1 MWFMSFIDSL
11 LFYGGLTRKDLT
23 FDKDLSTR
31 TVLKPR
37 PVLRFL
43 SDPLSFVKWSVDSLP
58 SYASLNPRNIPST
71 FWPVRFKPVRMRT
84 RFTVKDTVIRGI
96 VETLHCVD
104 YFTNRAFV
112 KLKERERDTL
122 RARLIATWDPDS
134 PEGDSLTHAQ
144 VRTLSDSVDYNLL
157 LNALV
162 CVLNFDTSSVPRMEG
177 DFQYE
182 YVTGFGKVAIGG
194 KGNNTYRGEYV
205 AIYDFGGDD
214 DYLLTK
220 APILIVDLSG
230 EDRYSGEFA
239 AGILGISVLYDYAGN
254 DVYVCKGTCGGV
266 GLGGF
271 GLLYDREGDDYYS
284 GGFHSLG
291 AGTFGG
297 GYLIDGG
304 GNDIYKAVIYGQGFA
319 GTYGVGILSDHG
331 GNDVYTLGYGP
342 IHKPLFLRQR
352 QAMGQGFSIGW
363 RDRFGG
369 GVGILA
375 DASGNDHYSAGTYAQ
390 GVSYWYGLGALY
402 DGGGDDRY
410 TCAEYCQGAGIHLS
424 VGGLVDKDGD
434 DLYYAYYGPSIGE
447 GHDLSVGFFYDSTG
461 NDTYYTSGGFGVGL
475 TNSVGIFVDGDGK
488 DNYSAREEDI
498 SFGGANVQR
507 EMGGIGIFLD
517 LGTDMDVYPFKS
529 HARNTSLWVRPKW
542 GLGWDR

>member
-1 MWFMSFIDSL
+1 MPFLDSL
-11 LFYGGLTRKDLT
+11 LSYGGLTRRDLT

-31 TVLKPR
+31 TVLKPP

-43 SDPLSFVKWSVDSLP
+43 KDPVALMGWAGDSLP
-58 SYASLNPRNIPST
+58 LYA
-71 FWPVRFKPVRMRT
+71 RMRPEDVPRT
-84 RFTVKDTVIRGI
+84 LWMVRYRPVKMRTKFTVRDSLIRGI
-96 VETLHCVD
+96 VEALHCTT
-104 YFTNRAFV
+104 YFTDRAFV
-112 KLKERERDTL
+112 KLGRRKGRLREKL
-122 RARLIATWDPDS
+122 LEMWDPDA
-134 PEGDSLTHAQ
+134 PEEDSLLHSE
-144 VRTLSDSVDYNLL
+144 VRLLSDSTDYNLL
-157 LNALV
+157 LNALM
-162 CVLNFDTSSVPRMEG
+162 CLINFDTSSVPRVEG

-182 YVTGFGKVAIGG
+182 YVTGFGKVAVGG
-194 KGNNTYRGEYV
+194 TGSNTYRGDYV

-214 DYLLTK
+214 QYILGS
-220 APILIVDLSG
+220 PPVLIVDLSG
-230 EDRYSGEFA
+230 DDRYSGPFA
-239 AGILGISVLYDYAGN
+239 AGVLGVSVLYDYAGE
-254 DVYVCKGTCGGV
+254 DTYTCDSVCGGV
-266 GLGGF
+266 GLGGI

-304 GNDIYKAVIYGQGFA
+304 GNDIYKAVIFGEGFA
-319 GTYGVGILSDHG
+319 GTYGVGVLSDWG

-352 QAMGQGFSIGW
+352 QAMGQGFSFGW

-375 DASGNDHYSAGTYAQ
+375 DASGNDNYAAGTYAQ
-390 GVSYWYGLGALY
+390 GVSYWYGLGLLY
-402 DGGGDDRY
+402 DGEGDDRY
-410 TCAEYCQGAGIHLS
+410 ICAEYCQGAGIHLS
-424 VGGLVDKDGD
+424 VGALVDRDGN

-517 LGTDMDVYPFKS
+517 LGSDADVYPLRSK
-529 HARNTSLWVRPKW
+529 ARNGSLWVRPRW

>member
-1 MWFMSFIDSL
+1 MWFVPFLDSL
-11 LFYGGLTRKDLT
+11 LLYGGLTRKDLT

-31 TVLKPR
+31 TLLKPA

-43 SDPLSFVKWSVDSLP
+43 NDPLALVGWASDSVKA
-58 SYASLNPRNIPST
+58 YAQLEPRDVPAT
-71 FWPVRFKPVRMRT
+71 FYPVRYRPVKMRT
-84 RFTVKDTVIRGI
+84 KFTLKDSVIKGTV
-96 VETLHCVD
+96 EALHCVT
-104 YFTNRAFV
+104 YFTDRAFV
-112 KLKERERDTL
+112 KLGRRRDSLRTL
-122 RARLIATWDPDS
+122 LKRMWDPGS
-134 PEGDSLTHAQ
+134 SEGDTLTHAQ
-144 VRTLSDSVDYNLL
+144 VILLADSVDYNLL
-157 LNALV
+157 LNALS
-162 CVLNFDTSSVPRMEG
+162 CLLPLDSSLVPKMEG

-182 YVTGFGKVAIGG
+182 YVTAFGKVAVGG
-194 KGNNTYRGEYV
+194 TGSNTYEGDYV

-214 DYLLTK
+214 DYLLSSS
-220 APILIVDLSG
+220 PVLIMDLSG
-230 EDRYSGEFA
+230 DDRYSGEFA
-239 AGILGISVLYDYAGN
+239 AGVFGVSVLYDYSGD
-254 DVYVCKGTCGGV
+254 DVYKCEGVCAGV
-266 GLGGF
+266 GLAGF
-271 GLLYDREGDDYYS
+271 GLLYDAEGDDYYS

-304 GNDIYKAVIYGQGFA
+304 GNDIYKAVIYGEGFA
-319 GTYGVGILSDHG
+319 GTYGVGVLSDHG

-352 QAMGQGFSIGW
+352 QAMGQGFSLGW

-375 DASGNDHYSAGTYAQ
+375 DASGNDHYAAGTYAQ
-390 GVSYWYGLGALY
+390 GVSYWYGLGVLY

-424 VGGLVDKDGD
+424 VGALVDKDGD

-488 DNYSAREEDI
+488 DNYASREENI

-517 LGTDMDVYPFKS
+517 LGSDPDIYPYGS
-529 HARNTSLWVRPKW
+529 HARNGSLWVRPKW